1 MYNDLLNSIKSDLE
15 GMTYNNKNIFQKV
28 GIGALKADDYL
39 SSASIFLD
47 SSNHQQMTSL
57 RYETNVNVDIVCVFS
72 MSRGENS
79 ELFFQ
84 EKYDIVEVLEKY
96 FKQNYQLLNTE
107 FTSDDEHLFVMF
119 RIKTSEVNNI

>member
-1 MYNDLLNSIKSDLE
+1 MYNDLLNSIKSDLK
-15 GMTYNNKNIFQKV
+15 GMTYNNKNVFQKV

-57 RYETNVNVDIVCVFS
+57 RYEINVNVDIVCVFS
-72 MSRGENS
+72 MSRGEDS

-107 FTSDDEHLFVMF
+107 FSSDDEHLFVMF

>member
-1 MYNDLLNSIKSDLE
+1 MYNELLNSIKSDLE
-15 GMTYNNKNIFQKV
+15 TMSYNNKNIFQKV
-28 GIGALKADDYL
+28 SIGATKVDDYL

-57 RYETNVNVDIVCVFS
+57 RYETDINIDIVCIFS

-84 EKYDIVEVLEKY
+84 EKYEIVEMLEKY
-96 FKQNYQLLNTE
+96 FKQNHQSISTE
-107 FTSDDEHLFVMF
+107 FSSDDEHLFVMF
-119 RIKTSEVNNI
+119 RIKTSEVSSI